1 MLAGLKPVEDSKIID
16 LHDVR
21 TDPDLM
27 SSQRSENIQ
36 HAKGIL
42 RKNSQNPPMD
52 VRVSKDR
59 NDGVSLGSRDFLQ
72 AIEEDESHEQSRTIQ
87 ASGDVESPN
96 GSPPKKS
103 PLYGGAGAPK
113 PNIMANIFAQTAQ
126 EQ

>member
-42 RKNSQNPPMD
+42 RRNSQNPPMD

-59 NDGVSLGSRDFLQ
+59 NDGVSLGSRDFL
-72 AIEEDESHEQSRTIQ
+72 
-87 ASGDVESPN
+87 
-96 GSPPKKS
+96 
-103 PLYGGAGAPK
+103 
-113 PNIMANIFAQTAQ
+113 
-126 EQ
+126 